1 MGVIETVF
9 LVISSCILCS
19 VSLGISNAAPTSTYN
34 VVNFGAKADGK
45 TDCTKP
51 FIKAWQSACTSLSP
65 ATIYVPKGRY
75 LLGNTNFRGPCKRK
89 VTFLI
94 AGTLVAPEDYKALG
108 NSGFWILF
116 NHVENVVISGGKL
129 DAKGA
134 AFWNCRRSG
143 KNCPVGARLC
153 SMTFNWVNNL
163 VVSGITSVN
172 SQLSH
177 LVINPCNNVLV
188 KNVKLIA
195 PDQSPNTDGIHVE
208 RSTGVTINGCT
219 MQTGDDCI
227 SIGDA
232 TYNLFMSNIKCG
244 PGHGVSIGSLGKEM
258 EEKGVENVT
267 LTNAI
272 FSGSDNGVRIKTWA
286 RPSNGFVRNVR
297 FQNIIMDKV
306 ENPIIIDQNYCPNNQ
321 GCPGQISGIKI
332 SQITYSNIKGS
343 SATSEAVTFDCSPSN
358 PCQGIK
364 LQDINLNYNNRAAT
378 PSFGAGAPDAIS
390 SDPRFLSFEFSWVFP
405 PYLDLYLPSQASKAQ
420 LSERVLKEIPEEL
433 KKNLDHVCSSIQGV
447 WRSAP
452 GGAPSTRTPTSMAVF
467 LYYVEDEAGPRVE
480 RSALA
485 LQRFWRL
492 APELSAWRQIP
503 CSGRK
508 TWELTEALS
517 PWALRRW

>member
-1 MGVIETVF
+1 MGVIETVL

-51 FIKAWQSACTSLSP
+51 FIKAWQSACSSLSP

-94 AGTLVAPEDYKALG
+94 AGTLVAPEDYTALG

-143 KNCPVGARLC
+143 KNCPVGAR

-163 VVSGITSVN
+163 VISGITSVN

-177 LVINPCNNVLV
+177 LVINTCNNVLV

-208 RSTGVTINGCT
+208 LSTGVTINGCT

-321 GCPGQISGIKI
+321 GCPGQTSGIKI

-343 SATSEAVTFDCSPSN
+343 SATPEAVTFDCSPSN

-364 LQDINLNYNNRAAT
+364 LQDINLSYNNKSAT
-378 PSFGAGAPDAIS
+378 S
-390 SDPRFLSFEFSWVFP
+390 SCKNIVGTSSGTLVPETNYTP
-405 PYLDLYLPSQASKAQ
+405 PYLSKLLMAS
-420 LSERVLKEIPEEL
+420 
-433 KKNLDHVCSSIQGV
+433 
-447 WRSAP
+447 RSP
-452 GGAPSTRTPTSMAVF
+452 
-467 LYYVEDEAGPRVE
+467 L
-480 RSALA
+480 
-485 LQRFWRL
+485 
-492 APELSAWRQIP
+492 
-503 CSGRK
+503 
-508 TWELTEALS
+508 
-517 PWALRRW
+517 